1 MPGQVDEEL
10 KWRPVRGIDKAKLGE
25 ARLQAH
31 YAAQWLARSA
41 RAYIAPQPD
50 DGHTSLNFVAA
61 PDGFTT
67 QAWRDGLRLGLQLQT
82 LTLALH
88 EGDTATPVS
97 SFALSGHSDAQAR
110 QWLGEQLDRRN
121 LDARAL
127 DAASPYEMPAHR
139 IAEGGLYD
147 AAACAEGMSEL
158 AAWFANAQSLLGQIQ
173 HRLAGQ
179 KLAPSQLCCWPHHF
193 DLATLTT
200 LPKHAAGTTGYLG
213 IGLSPGD
220 NYYDE
225 PYFYVSV
232 YPKPDPSMLPT
243 LPMFGHWHTHE
254 FMAAVAPAHKI
265 SAAKDQETETKEFL
279 DHAVETALKL
289 LTASDK
295 AN

>member
-10 KWRPVRGIDKAKLGE
+10 KWRLVRGIDKGKLRE

-31 YAAQWLARSA
+31 YAAQWLARAA

-50 DGHTSLNFVAA
+50 DGHTSLNLVASI
-61 PDGFTT
+61 DGFTT
-67 QAWRDGLRLGLQLQT
+67 QAWQNGLQLSLQLRT

-88 EGDTATPVS
+88 EGDVATPVS

-110 QWLGEQLDRRN
+110 QWLGERLVQRN
-121 LDARAL
+121 LDAWAL
-127 DAASPYEMPAHR
+127 DAMPPYEMPAHR
-139 IAEGGLYD
+139 IAEGARYD
-147 AAACAEGMSEL
+147 AAACAEALAEL
-158 AAWFANAQSLLGQIQ
+158 AAWFANAHGLLGQIQ
-173 HRLAGQ
+173 RRLLGQ
-179 KLAPSQLCCWPHHF
+179 KLAASPLCCWPHHF

-200 LPKHAAGTTGYLG
+200 LPKQAAEETGYVG

-254 FMAAVAPAHKI
+254 FMAAIVPAHKI
-265 SAAKDQETETKEFL
+265 IAAKDQEAETGEFL
-279 DHAVETALKL
+279 GHAVDAALKL
-289 LTASDK
+289 LNASGR
-295 AN
+295 AL